1 MAGTDTVDIAVAANS
16 SDLRISLSQ
25 IPFFTRRVMLL
36 LIPPIHQYSTN
47 RAIKSRSKYKKC
59 MEPLHFCIK
68 KREFDAKWI
77 QKSPASFPAGLDI
90 VILMR
95 D

>member
-1 MAGTDTVDIAVAANS
+1 
-16 SDLRISLSQ
+16 
-25 IPFFTRRVMLL
+25 
-36 LIPPIHQYSTN
+36 
-47 RAIKSRSKYKKC
+47 

-68 KREFDAKWI
+68 EREFDAKWI

-95 D
+95 A